1 MVTVRRASI
10 IMEPSYSRYNRQTSG
25 SGRAFLN
32 FRSKR
37 MCPCVESDACR
48 SEAARYGVKSKT
60 NMKNPFVYIAEVI
73 CSPEFEWWMPD
84 PSNRVRYF
92 MTEVFS

>member
-10 IMEPSYSRYNRQTSG
+10 IMDPSYSRYNRQTSG

-37 MCPCVESDACR
+37 MCPFSESDACPY
-48 SEAARYGVKSKT
+48 EAARSGVRSNT
-60 NMKNPFVYIAEVI
+60 NMKNPFVYIAGVI
-73 CSPEFEWWMPD
+73 WSPELEWWMPIPKIGFD
-84 PSNRVRYF
+84 TP
-92 MTEVFS
+92 